1 MGRSHYRMDKRHYRG
16 VFTPGFFA
24 HLSTTKFWQADN
36 DPYQRKRRRRKKVVL
51 FIAVIALLGLI
62 WVIIESSRAL
72 TLF

>member
-1 MGRSHYRMDKRHYRG
+1 MLAAQRQVIRQLVDQHPRQE
-16 VFTPGFFA
+16 A
-24 HLSTTKFWQADN
+24 HVDRALLQH
-36 DPYQRKRRRRKKVVL
+36 RKRRRRKKVVL